1 MGSTKWTK
9 EQREVIDHRDGNLL
23 VSAAAGSGKTAVLVE
38 RIISMILDTKE
49 KVDIDKLLVV
59 TFTNA
64 AASEMRERIADAVSK
79 ALEEATKLEK
89 KDVIEHLQK
98 QILFLNKANITT
110 IHSFCL
116 DVIKNNIHLITLD
129 PNFRIGDTTECQL
142 IAQEAIDEVFEELYE
157 QGYLGDENSEKGKRF
172 LKLID
177 SFAERNGDNQVQS
190 LIMSIYNFA
199 MSFPNPEK
207 WLNESADAFLVD
219 DDFDFTSSKWGRI
232 VINSVKTEIEDIV
245 GNMEKALATVHPY
258 LGQIENI
265 QKIITES
272 ERIDVV
278 YDSLD
283 KGWDDFIKAIGEF
296 YPEDYRKGKK
306 IKKDDP
312 DEMREA
318 WKIATEYRKEAIE
331 SMKKVVEMYK
341 NRYSKDIKKEIDMS
355 YPIVRA
361 ISDAVLE
368 FWKKFEEAKR
378 DKGIIDFNDIEHFA
392 LEILVDEDENGC
404 QIPSE
409 TAKRY
414 SEEFKEIFVDEYQDS
429 NLVQE
434 VILSS
439 IANKEMPNRFM
450 VGDVKQSIYRFR
462 QAKPEIFLHKY
473 ETYSTEKDKDGRKIM
488 LYKNFRSRK
497 NVLDAVNFIF
507 ENIMSKEL
515 GEIEY
520 NDDEK
525 LNPGA
530 VFEECYEENTIVGGS
545 CDVHIIE
552 KKANENL
559 TDEQLEEEED
569 LDNIQIE
576 ARAIGKIIKEIVG
589 KDSDGK
595 IQMVYDKEEKRYRQ
609 AKYKDIVI
617 LLRATSNW
625 ASVLTE
631 EFTNMDIP
639 VYADTGTGY
648 FDTIEIKTIVSLLK
662 VIDNPMQDIPL
673 LAVLKS
679 PIYNFTP
686 EELIDI
692 RIVNRNVSFYE
703 AMKIYS
709 SFDDCDN
716 KKVRDFLERLEDYQ
730 ERSSY
735 LSTDELLWYLYNETG
750 YYAYAAILPAGKQR
764 QANLRILFERAKQ
777 FEDTSFKG
785 IFNFIN
791 FVEKLKKSDSDMG
804 EAKTLSENAD
814 VVRIMSIHKSKGLE
828 FPIVICGGM
837 GKRFNKMDM
846 NRGILYHHELGYGPQ
861 VVNLETRLSYPSM
874 MKEAMKKQMVV
885 EMLSEE
891 MRVLYVAF
899 TRAKEKL
906 IITGAVND
914 VEKNLQKWA
923 SNSQKVTKDN
933 KLDRYNLLKS
943 ASFLDW
949 IMSVAIAHKD
959 ARGIL
964 PFDYEIVEKNDES
977 EWKFKIHK
985 REDYTLSSEDEEE
998 INVADVLREEL
1009 ASSREVDYSEIVRTR
1024 LDFKYPYQKSVE
1036 KSGSISVTEI
1046 KRLWNLEREEED
1058 RVALETE
1065 ENLFVEDIES
1075 IENENLEIK
1084 EDNLEIDINEIES
1097 GINNKKTEIKR
1108 PKFIQENKDEKLSPT
1123 HRGSVV
1129 HLVMQIINMDK
1140 VNTIDEIKNQI
1151 EEFVQKEII
1160 TQKEA
1165 DVVNPFKIYK
1175 FFKSDLGN
1183 RMKNADFVGREKA
1196 FYTEINMKD
1205 LFAKEGI
1212 DYDES
1217 IMLRGI
1223 IDAYFEE
1230 NGEIVLLDYKTDFVN
1245 EENREEVVDRYR
1257 KQFEIYAKVIEEIT
1271 DKKVKEQYIYLFGV
1285 DESVRIDT

>member
-38 RIISMILDTKE
+38 RIISMILDTEE

-207 WLNESADAFLVD
+207 WLNESADAFLVG

-258 LGQIENI
+258 LGEIENI

-278 YDSLD
+278 YNSLD

-331 SMKKVVEMYK
+331 SMKKVAEMYK

-392 LEILVDEDENGC
+392 LEILVDEDENGR

-434 VILSS
+434 AILSS

-530 VFEECYEENTIVGGS
+530 VFEECYEENAIVGGS

-589 KDSDGK
+589 KNSDGK

-703 AMKIYS
+703 AMKIYA

-716 KKVRDFLERLEDYQ
+716 KKVRDFLERLDDYQ

-874 MKEAMKKQMVV
+874 MKESMKKQMVV

-923 SNSQKVTKDN
+923 SNSQKVTKNN

-959 ARGIL
+959 ARRIL
-964 PFDYEIVEKNDES
+964 PFDSEIVEKNDES
-977 EWKFKIHK
+977 EWKFKIHQ

-998 INVADVLREEL
+998 INLADVLREEL
-1009 ASSREVDYSEIVRTR
+1009 TSSREVDYSEIVRNR

-1046 KRLWNLEREEED
+1046 KRLWNLERE
-1058 RVALETE
+1058 
-1065 ENLFVEDIES
+1065 
-1075 IENENLEIK
+1075 
-1084 EDNLEIDINEIES
+1084 DNLEIDINEIES
-1097 GINNKKTEIKR
+1097 SRNNKKTEIKR

-1129 HLVMQIINMDK
+1129 HLVMQIINMDR
-1140 VNTIDEIKNQI
+1140 VSTIDEIKNQI

-1175 FFKSDLGN
+1175 FFKSELGT

-1196 FYTEINMKD
+1196 FYTEINMKN

-1212 DYDES
+1212 NYDES

-1257 KQFEIYAKVIEEIT
+1257 KQLEIYAKVIEEIT

>member
-9 EQREVIDHRDGNLL
+9 EQQEVIDHRDGNLL

-38 RIISMILDTKE
+38 RIISMILDIEE

-207 WLNESADAFLVD
+207 WLNESADAFLVN

-258 LGQIENI
+258 LGEIENI

-283 KGWDDFIKAIGEF
+283 KGWDDFIKAIEEF

-331 SMKKVVEMYK
+331 SMKKVAEMYK

-434 VILSS
+434 AILSS

-530 VFEECYEENTIVGGS
+530 VFEECYEENAIVGGS

-552 KKANENL
+552 KKVNENL

-589 KDSDGK
+589 KNSDGK

-679 PIYNFTP
+679 SIYNFTP

-703 AMKIYS
+703 AMKIYA

-791 FVEKLKKSDSDMG
+791 FVEKLKKADSDMG

-964 PFDYEIVEKNDES
+964 PLDSEIVEKNDES

-985 REDYTLSSEDEEE
+985 REDYTLANGEEEE
-998 INVADVLREEL
+998 INLADVLKDEL
-1009 ASSREVDYSEIVRTR
+1009 TSDRAVDYSEIVRNR

-1058 RVALETE
+1058 RIALEE
-1065 ENLFVEDIES
+1065 EKNAFIENIDDIE
-1075 IENENLEIK
+1075 
-1084 EDNLEIDINEIES
+1084 IDSNEIELNRS
-1097 GINNKKTEIKR
+1097 NKKTEIKR

-1123 HRGSVV
+1123 HKGSVV
-1129 HLVMQIINMDK
+1129 HLVMQIINMDR

-1175 FFKSDLGN
+1175 FFKSDLGT
-1183 RMKNADFVGREKA
+1183 RMKNADFIGREKA

-1205 LFAKEGI
+1205 LFEKEEI

-1230 NGEIVLLDYKTDFVN
+1230 NEEIVLLDYKTDFVN
-1245 EENREEVVDRYR
+1245 EENREEVINRYR
-1257 KQFEIYAKVIEEIT
+1257 KQLEIYAKVIEEIT

-1285 DESVRIDT
+1285 DESVRIDM

>member
-38 RIISMILDTKE
+38 RIISMILDTEE

-79 ALEEATKLEK
+79 VLEEATKLEK

-207 WLNESADAFLVD
+207 WLNESADAFLVG

-245 GNMEKALATVHPY
+245 GNMEKSLATVHPY
-258 LGQIENI
+258 LGEIENI

-278 YDSLD
+278 YNSLD

-331 SMKKVVEMYK
+331 SMKKVAEMYK

-361 ISDAVLE
+361 VSDAVLE

-392 LEILVDEDENGC
+392 LEILVDEDENGR

-414 SEEFKEIFVDEYQDS
+414 GEEFKEIFVDEYQDS

-434 VILSS
+434 AILSS

-530 VFEECYEENTIVGGS
+530 VFEECYEENAIVGGS

-589 KDSDGK
+589 KNSDGK

-703 AMKIYS
+703 AMKIYA

-716 KKVRDFLERLEDYQ
+716 KKVRDFLERLDDYQ

-923 SNSQKVTKDN
+923 SNSQKVMKDN

-964 PFDYEIVEKNDES
+964 PLDSEIVEKEDES

-998 INVADVLREEL
+998 INLADVLREEL

-1046 KRLWNLEREEED
+1046 KRLWNLERE
-1058 RVALETE
+1058 
-1065 ENLFVEDIES
+1065 
-1075 IENENLEIK
+1075 
-1084 EDNLEIDINEIES
+1084 DNLEIDINEIES
-1097 GINNKKTEIKR
+1097 SRNNKKTEIKR

-1129 HLVMQIINMDK
+1129 HLVMQIINMDR
-1140 VNTIDEIKNQI
+1140 VSTIDEIKNQI

-1175 FFKSDLGN
+1175 FFKSELGT

-1196 FYTEINMKD
+1196 FYTEINMKN

-1257 KQFEIYAKVIEEIT
+1257 KQLEIYAKVIEEIT
-1271 DKKVKEQYIYLFGV
+1271 DKKVKEQYIYLFGA

>member
-98 QILFLNKANITT
+98 QILFLNKATITT

-190 LIMSIYNFA
+190 LIMSVYNFA

-434 VILSS
+434 AILSS

-530 VFEECYEENTIVGGS
+530 VFEECYEENAIVGGS

-589 KDSDGK
+589 KNSDGK

-703 AMKIYS
+703 AMKIYA

-923 SNSQKVTKDN
+923 SNSQKVMKDN

-959 ARGIL
+959 ARRIL
-964 PFDYEIVEKNDES
+964 PLDSEIVEKNDES

-998 INVADVLREEL
+998 INLADVLREEL

-1065 ENLFVEDIES
+1065 DNLFVED
-1075 IENENLEIK
+1075 
-1084 EDNLEIDINEIES
+1084 
-1097 GINNKKTEIKR
+1097 INNKKTEIKR

-1129 HLVMQIINMDK
+1129 HLVMQIINMDR
-1140 VNTIDEIKNQI
+1140 VSTIDEIKNQI

-1175 FFKSDLGN
+1175 FFKSELGT

-1257 KQFEIYAKVIEEIT
+1257 KQLEIYAKVIEEIT

>member
-9 EQREVIDHRDGNLL
+9 EQQEVIDHRDGNLL

-38 RIISMILDTKE
+38 RIISMILDTEE

-245 GNMEKALATVHPY
+245 GNMEKTLATVHPY

-278 YDSLD
+278 YNSLD

-434 VILSS
+434 AILSS

-716 KKVRDFLERLEDYQ
+716 KKVRDFLDRLEDYQ

-750 YYAYAAILPAGKQR
+750 YYAYSAILPAGKQR

-923 SNSQKVTKDN
+923 SNSQKMTKDN

-959 ARGIL
+959 ARRIFPL
-964 PFDYEIVEKNDES
+964 DSEIVEKNDES

-998 INVADVLREEL
+998 INLADVLREEL

-1046 KRLWNLEREEED
+1046 KRLWNLERE
-1058 RVALETE
+1058 
-1065 ENLFVEDIES
+1065 
-1075 IENENLEIK
+1075 

-1175 FFKSDLGN
+1175 FFKSDLGT

-1196 FYTEINMKD
+1196 FYTEINMKN

-1257 KQFEIYAKVIEEIT
+1257 KQLEIYAKVIEEIT

>member
-9 EQREVIDHRDGNLL
+9 EQQEVIDHRDGNLL

-38 RIISMILDTKE
+38 RIISMILDIEE

-207 WLNESADAFLVD
+207 WLNESADAFLVN

-306 IKKDDP
+306 VKKDDP
-312 DEMREA
+312 DDMREA

-331 SMKKVVEMYK
+331 SMKKVAEMYK
-341 NRYSKDIKKEIDMS
+341 SRYSKDIKKEIDMS

-434 VILSS
+434 AILSS

-530 VFEECYEENTIVGGS
+530 VFEECYEENAIVGGS

-552 KKANENL
+552 KKVNENL

-589 KDSDGK
+589 KNSDGK

-703 AMKIYS
+703 AMKIYA

-791 FVEKLKKSDSDMG
+791 FVEKLKKADSDMG

-923 SNSQKVTKDN
+923 SNSQKMTKDN

-964 PFDYEIVEKNDES
+964 PLDSEIVEKNDES

-985 REDYTLSSEDEEE
+985 REDYTLANGEEEE
-998 INVADVLREEL
+998 INLADVLKDEL
-1009 ASSREVDYSEIVRTR
+1009 TSDRAVDYSEIVRNR

-1058 RVALETE
+1058 RIALEE
-1065 ENLFVEDIES
+1065 EKNAFIENIDDIE
-1075 IENENLEIK
+1075 
-1084 EDNLEIDINEIES
+1084 IDSNEIELNRS
-1097 GINNKKTEIKR
+1097 NKKTEIKR

-1123 HRGSVV
+1123 HKGSVV
-1129 HLVMQIINMDK
+1129 HLVMQIINMDR

-1165 DVVNPFKIYK
+1165 DVVSPFKIYK
-1175 FFKSDLGN
+1175 FFKSDLGT
-1183 RMKNADFVGREKA
+1183 RMKNADFIGREKA
-1196 FYTEINMKD
+1196 FYTEINMKY
-1205 LFAKEGI
+1205 LFEKEGI

-1230 NGEIVLLDYKTDFVN
+1230 NEEIVLLDYKTDFVN
-1245 EENREEVVDRYR
+1245 EENREEVINRYR
-1257 KQFEIYAKVIEEIT
+1257 KQLEIYAKVIEEIT

-1285 DESVRIDT
+1285 DESVRIDM

>member
-9 EQREVIDHRDGNLL
+9 EQQEVIDHRDGNLL

-38 RIISMILDTKE
+38 RIISMILDIEE

-207 WLNESADAFLVD
+207 WLNESADAFLVN

-331 SMKKVVEMYK
+331 SMKKVAEMYK

-434 VILSS
+434 AILSS

-530 VFEECYEENTIVGGS
+530 VFEECYEENAIVGGS

-552 KKANENL
+552 KKVNENL

-589 KDSDGK
+589 KNSDGK

-703 AMKIYS
+703 AMKIYA

-791 FVEKLKKSDSDMG
+791 FVEKLKKADSDMG

-964 PFDYEIVEKNDES
+964 PLDSEIVEKNDES

-985 REDYTLSSEDEEE
+985 REDYTLANGEEEE
-998 INVADVLREEL
+998 INLADVLKDEL
-1009 ASSREVDYSEIVRTR
+1009 TSDRAVDYSEIVRNR

-1046 KRLWNLEREEED
+1046 KRLWNLERGEED
-1058 RVALETE
+1058 RIALEE
-1065 ENLFVEDIES
+1065 EKNAFIENIDDIEIDS
-1075 IENENLEIK
+1075 NEK
-1084 EDNLEIDINEIES
+1084 ELNRS
-1097 GINNKKTEIKR
+1097 NKKTEIKR

-1123 HRGSVV
+1123 HKGSVV
-1129 HLVMQIINMDK
+1129 HLVMQIINMDR

-1175 FFKSDLGN
+1175 FFKSDLGT
-1183 RMKNADFVGREKA
+1183 RMKNADFIGREKA

-1205 LFAKEGI
+1205 LFEKEEI

-1230 NGEIVLLDYKTDFVN
+1230 NEEIVLLDYKTDFVN
-1245 EENREEVVDRYR
+1245 EENREEVINRYR
-1257 KQFEIYAKVIEEIT
+1257 KQLEIYAKVIEEIT

-1285 DESVRIDT
+1285 DESVRIDM

>member
-9 EQREVIDHRDGNLL
+9 EQQEVIDHRDGNLL

-207 WLNESADAFLVD
+207 WLNESADAFLVG

-258 LGQIENI
+258 LGEIENI

-278 YDSLD
+278 YNSLD

-331 SMKKVVEMYK
+331 SMKKVAEMYK

-392 LEILVDEDENGC
+392 LEILVDEDENGR

-434 VILSS
+434 AILSS

-530 VFEECYEENTIVGGS
+530 VFEECYEENAIVGGS

-589 KDSDGK
+589 KNSDGK

-703 AMKIYS
+703 AMKIYA

-716 KKVRDFLERLEDYQ
+716 KKVRDFLERLDDYQ

-923 SNSQKVTKDN
+923 SNSQKVMKDN

-964 PFDYEIVEKNDES
+964 PFDSEIVEKEDES

-998 INVADVLREEL
+998 INLADVLREEL

-1046 KRLWNLEREEED
+1046 KRLWNLERE
-1058 RVALETE
+1058 
-1065 ENLFVEDIES
+1065 
-1075 IENENLEIK
+1075 
-1084 EDNLEIDINEIES
+1084 DNLEIDINEIES
-1097 GINNKKTEIKR
+1097 SRNNKKTEIKR

-1129 HLVMQIINMDK
+1129 HLVMQIINMDR
-1140 VNTIDEIKNQI
+1140 VSTIDEIKNQI

-1175 FFKSDLGN
+1175 FFKSELGT

-1196 FYTEINMKD
+1196 FYTEINMKN

-1257 KQFEIYAKVIEEIT
+1257 KQLEIYAKVIEEIT

>member
-9 EQREVIDHRDGNLL
+9 EQQEVIDHRDGNLL

-38 RIISMILDTKE
+38 RIISMILDTEE

-392 LEILVDEDENGC
+392 LEILVDEDENGR

-414 SEEFKEIFVDEYQDS
+414 GEEFKEIFVDEYQDS

-434 VILSS
+434 AILSS

-530 VFEECYEENTIVGGS
+530 IFEECYEENAIVGGS

-589 KDSDGK
+589 KNSDGK

-703 AMKIYS
+703 AMKIYA

-923 SNSQKVTKDN
+923 SNSQKVTKNN
-933 KLDRYNLLKS
+933 KLDKYNLLKS

-959 ARGIL
+959 ARRIL
-964 PFDYEIVEKNDES
+964 PFDSEIVEKNDES

-998 INVADVLREEL
+998 INLADVLREEL
-1009 ASSREVDYSEIVRTR
+1009 TSSREVDYSEIVRNR

-1046 KRLWNLEREEED
+1046 KRLWNLERE
-1058 RVALETE
+1058 
-1065 ENLFVEDIES
+1065 
-1075 IENENLEIK
+1075 
-1084 EDNLEIDINEIES
+1084 DNLEIDINEIES
-1097 GINNKKTEIKR
+1097 SRNNKKTEIKR

-1129 HLVMQIINMDK
+1129 HLVMQIINMDR
-1140 VNTIDEIKNQI
+1140 VSTIDEIKNQI

-1175 FFKSDLGN
+1175 FFKSELGT

-1196 FYTEINMKD
+1196 FYTEINMKN

-1257 KQFEIYAKVIEEIT
+1257 KQLEIYAKVIEEIT

>member
-9 EQREVIDHRDGNLL
+9 EQQEVIDHRDGNLL

-38 RIISMILDTKE
+38 RIISMILDTEE

-79 ALEEATKLEK
+79 ALEKATKLEK

-361 ISDAVLE
+361 ISDAVLK

-434 VILSS
+434 AILSS

-497 NVLDAVNFIF
+497 NVLDSVNFIF

-703 AMKIYS
+703 AMKIYA

-923 SNSQKVTKDN
+923 SNSQKVTKNN
-933 KLDRYNLLKS
+933 KLDKYNLLKS

-959 ARGIL
+959 ARRIL
-964 PFDYEIVEKNDES
+964 PFDSEIVEKNDES

-998 INVADVLREEL
+998 INLADVLREEL
-1009 ASSREVDYSEIVRTR
+1009 TSSREVDYSEIVRNR

-1046 KRLWNLEREEED
+1046 KRLWNLERE
-1058 RVALETE
+1058 
-1065 ENLFVEDIES
+1065 
-1075 IENENLEIK
+1075 
-1084 EDNLEIDINEIES
+1084 DNLEIDINEIES
-1097 GINNKKTEIKR
+1097 SRNNKKTEIKR

-1129 HLVMQIINMDK
+1129 HLVMQIINMDR
-1140 VNTIDEIKNQI
+1140 VSTIDEIKNQI

-1175 FFKSDLGN
+1175 FFKSELGT

-1196 FYTEINMKD
+1196 FYTEINMKN

-1257 KQFEIYAKVIEEIT
+1257 KQLEIYAKVIEEIT

>member
-38 RIISMILDTKE
+38 RIISMILDTEE

-79 ALEEATKLEK
+79 ALEKATKLEK

-434 VILSS
+434 AILSS

-525 LNPGA
+525 LNPDA
-530 VFEECYEENTIVGGS
+530 VFEECYEENAIVGGS

-589 KDSDGK
+589 KNSDGK

-703 AMKIYS
+703 AMKIYA

-716 KKVRDFLERLEDYQ
+716 KKVRDFLERLDDYQ

-861 VVNLETRLSYPSM
+861 VVNLETRLLYPSM

-923 SNSQKVTKDN
+923 SNSQKVTKNN
-933 KLDRYNLLKS
+933 KLDKYNLLKS

-959 ARGIL
+959 ARRIL
-964 PFDYEIVEKNDES
+964 PFDSEIVEKNDES

-985 REDYTLSSEDEEE
+985 REDYTLSSKDEEE
-998 INVADVLREEL
+998 INLADVLREEL
-1009 ASSREVDYSEIVRTR
+1009 TSSREVDYSEIVRNR

-1046 KRLWNLEREEED
+1046 KRLWNLERE
-1058 RVALETE
+1058 
-1065 ENLFVEDIES
+1065 
-1075 IENENLEIK
+1075 
-1084 EDNLEIDINEIES
+1084 DNLEIDINEIES
-1097 GINNKKTEIKR
+1097 SRNNKKTEIKR

-1129 HLVMQIINMDK
+1129 HLVMQIINMDR
-1140 VNTIDEIKNQI
+1140 VSTIDEIKNQI

-1175 FFKSDLGN
+1175 FFKSELGT

-1257 KQFEIYAKVIEEIT
+1257 KQLEIYAKVIEEIT

>member
-9 EQREVIDHRDGNLL
+9 EQQEVIDHRDGNLL

-38 RIISMILDTKE
+38 RIISMILDIEE

-207 WLNESADAFLVD
+207 WLNESADAFLVN

-331 SMKKVVEMYK
+331 SMKKVAEMYK

-434 VILSS
+434 AILSS

-530 VFEECYEENTIVGGS
+530 VFEECYEENAIVGGS

-552 KKANENL
+552 KKVNENL

-589 KDSDGK
+589 KNSDGK

-679 PIYNFTP
+679 SIYNFTP

-703 AMKIYS
+703 AMKIYA

-791 FVEKLKKSDSDMG
+791 FVEKLKKADSDMG

-885 EMLSEE
+885 EMLSDE

-964 PFDYEIVEKNDES
+964 PLDSEIVEKNDES

-985 REDYTLSSEDEEE
+985 REDYTLANGEEEE
-998 INVADVLREEL
+998 INLADVLKDEL
-1009 ASSREVDYSEIVRTR
+1009 TSDRAVDYSEIVRNR

-1046 KRLWNLEREEED
+1046 KRLWNLERGEED
-1058 RVALETE
+1058 RIALEE
-1065 ENLFVEDIES
+1065 EKNAFIENIDDIE
-1075 IENENLEIK
+1075 
-1084 EDNLEIDINEIES
+1084 IDSNEIELNRS
-1097 GINNKKTEIKR
+1097 NKKTEIKR

-1123 HRGSVV
+1123 HKGSVV
-1129 HLVMQIINMDK
+1129 HLVMQIINMDR

-1175 FFKSDLGN
+1175 FFKSDLGT
-1183 RMKNADFVGREKA
+1183 RMKNADFIGREKA

-1205 LFAKEGI
+1205 LFEKEGI

-1230 NGEIVLLDYKTDFVN
+1230 NEEIVLLDYKTDFVN
-1245 EENREEVVDRYR
+1245 EENREEVINRYR
-1257 KQFEIYAKVIEEIT
+1257 KQLEIYAKVIEEIT

-1285 DESVRIDT
+1285 DESVRIDM

>member
-1 MGSTKWTK
+1 MWSTKWTK
-9 EQREVIDHRDGNLL
+9 EQQEVIDHRDGNLL

-38 RIISMILDTKE
+38 RIISMILDTEE

-331 SMKKVVEMYK
+331 SMKKVAEMYK

-434 VILSS
+434 AILSS

-530 VFEECYEENTIVGGS
+530 VFEECYEENAIVGGS

-552 KKANENL
+552 KKVNENL

-589 KDSDGK
+589 KNSDGK

-679 PIYNFTP
+679 SIYNFTP

-703 AMKIYS
+703 AMKIYA

-791 FVEKLKKSDSDMG
+791 FVEKLKKADSDMG

-964 PFDYEIVEKNDES
+964 PLDSEIVEKNDES

-985 REDYTLSSEDEEE
+985 REDYTLANGEEEE
-998 INVADVLREEL
+998 INLADVLKDEL
-1009 ASSREVDYSEIVRTR
+1009 TSDRAVDYSEIVRNR

-1058 RVALETE
+1058 RIALEE
-1065 ENLFVEDIES
+1065 EKNAFIENIDDIE
-1075 IENENLEIK
+1075 
-1084 EDNLEIDINEIES
+1084 IDSNEIELNRS
-1097 GINNKKTEIKR
+1097 NKKTEIKR

-1123 HRGSVV
+1123 HKGSVV
-1129 HLVMQIINMDK
+1129 HLVMQIINMDR

-1175 FFKSDLGN
+1175 FFKSDLGT
-1183 RMKNADFVGREKA
+1183 RMKNADFIGREKA

-1205 LFAKEGI
+1205 LFEKEEI

-1230 NGEIVLLDYKTDFVN
+1230 NEEIVLLDYKTDFVN
-1245 EENREEVVDRYR
+1245 EENREEVINRYR
-1257 KQFEIYAKVIEEIT
+1257 KQLEIYAKVIEEIT

-1285 DESVRIDT
+1285 DESVRIDM

>member
-38 RIISMILDTKE
+38 RIISMILDTEE

-98 QILFLNKANITT
+98 QILFLNRANITT

-142 IAQEAIDEVFEELYE
+142 IAQEAIDDVFEELYE

-207 WLNESADAFLVD
+207 WPNESADAFLVG

-258 LGQIENI
+258 LGEIENI

-278 YDSLD
+278 YNSLD

-331 SMKKVVEMYK
+331 SMKKVAEMYK

-392 LEILVDEDENGC
+392 LEILVDEDENGR

-434 VILSS
+434 AILSS

-515 GEIEY
+515 GEIKY

-530 VFEECYEENTIVGGS
+530 VFEECYEENAIVGGS

-589 KDSDGK
+589 KNSDGK

-703 AMKIYS
+703 AMKIYA

-716 KKVRDFLERLEDYQ
+716 KKVRDFLERLDDYQ

-964 PFDYEIVEKNDES
+964 PLDSEIVEKNDES
-977 EWKFKIHK
+977 EWKFKIHQ

-998 INVADVLREEL
+998 INLADVLREEL
-1009 ASSREVDYSEIVRTR
+1009 TSSREVDYSEIVRNR

-1046 KRLWNLEREEED
+1046 KRLWNLERE
-1058 RVALETE
+1058 
-1065 ENLFVEDIES
+1065 
-1075 IENENLEIK
+1075 
-1084 EDNLEIDINEIES
+1084 DNLEIDINEIES
-1097 GINNKKTEIKR
+1097 SRNNKKTEIKR

-1129 HLVMQIINMDK
+1129 HLVMQIINMDR
-1140 VNTIDEIKNQI
+1140 VSTIDEIKNQI

-1160 TQKEA
+1160 TEKEA

-1175 FFKSDLGN
+1175 FFKSELGT

-1196 FYTEINMKD
+1196 FYTEINMKN

-1257 KQFEIYAKVIEEIT
+1257 KQLEIYAKVIEEIT

>member
-38 RIISMILDTKE
+38 RIISMILDTEE

-64 AASEMRERIADAVSK
+64 AASEMRERIGDAVSK

-207 WLNESADAFLVD
+207 WLNESADAFLVG

-258 LGQIENI
+258 LGEIENI

-392 LEILVDEDENGC
+392 LEILVDEDENGR

-434 VILSS
+434 AILSS

-530 VFEECYEENTIVGGS
+530 VFEECYEENAIVGGS

-589 KDSDGK
+589 KNSDGK

-703 AMKIYS
+703 AMKIYA

-716 KKVRDFLERLEDYQ
+716 KKVRDFLERLDDYQ

-874 MKEAMKKQMVV
+874 MKESMKKQMVV

-923 SNSQKVTKDN
+923 SNSQKVTKNN
-933 KLDRYNLLKS
+933 KLDKYNLLKS

-959 ARGIL
+959 ARRIL
-964 PFDYEIVEKNDES
+964 PFDYEIVEKEDES
-977 EWKFKIHK
+977 EWNFKIHK
-985 REDYTLSSEDEEE
+985 REDYTLSNEDEEE
-998 INVADVLREEL
+998 INLADVLREEL
-1009 ASSREVDYSEIVRTR
+1009 TSSREVDYSEIVRNR

-1046 KRLWNLEREEED
+1046 KRLWNLERE
-1058 RVALETE
+1058 
-1065 ENLFVEDIES
+1065 
-1075 IENENLEIK
+1075 
-1084 EDNLEIDINEIES
+1084 DNLEIDINEIES
-1097 GINNKKTEIKR
+1097 SRNNKKTEIKR

-1129 HLVMQIINMDK
+1129 HLVMQIINMDR
-1140 VNTIDEIKNQI
+1140 VSTIDEIKNQI

-1175 FFKSDLGN
+1175 FFKSELGT

-1196 FYTEINMKD
+1196 FYTEINMKN

-1257 KQFEIYAKVIEEIT
+1257 KQLEIYAKVIEEIT

>member
-98 QILFLNKANITT
+98 QILFLNKATITT

-434 VILSS
+434 AILSS

-530 VFEECYEENTIVGGS
+530 VFEECYEENAIVGGS

-589 KDSDGK
+589 KNSDGK

-703 AMKIYS
+703 AMKIYA

-923 SNSQKVTKDN
+923 SNSQKVMKDN

-959 ARGIL
+959 ARRIL
-964 PFDYEIVEKNDES
+964 PLDSEIVEKNDES

-998 INVADVLREEL
+998 INLADVLREEL

-1065 ENLFVEDIES
+1065 DNLFVED
-1075 IENENLEIK
+1075 
-1084 EDNLEIDINEIES
+1084 
-1097 GINNKKTEIKR
+1097 INNKKTEIKR

-1129 HLVMQIINMDK
+1129 HLVMQIINMDR
-1140 VNTIDEIKNQI
+1140 VSTIDEIKNQI

-1175 FFKSDLGN
+1175 FFKSELGT

-1196 FYTEINMKD
+1196 FYTEINMKN

-1257 KQFEIYAKVIEEIT
+1257 KQLEIYAKVIEEIT

>member
-9 EQREVIDHRDGNLL
+9 EQREVIDHRNGNLL

-38 RIISMILDTKE
+38 RIISMILDTEE

-79 ALEEATKLEK
+79 ALEKATKLEK

-116 DVIKNNIHLITLD
+116 DVIKNNIHLIKLD

-190 LIMSIYNFA
+190 LIMSVYNFA

-331 SMKKVVEMYK
+331 SMKKVAEMYK

-434 VILSS
+434 AILSS

-559 TDEQLEEEED
+559 TEEQLEEEED

-589 KDSDGK
+589 KNSDGK

-703 AMKIYS
+703 AMKIYA

-923 SNSQKVTKDN
+923 SNSQKVMKDN

-959 ARGIL
+959 ARRIL
-964 PFDYEIVEKNDES
+964 PLDSEIVEKNDES

-998 INVADVLREEL
+998 INLADVLREEL

-1065 ENLFVEDIES
+1065 DNLFVED
-1075 IENENLEIK
+1075 
-1084 EDNLEIDINEIES
+1084 
-1097 GINNKKTEIKR
+1097 INNKKTEIKR

-1129 HLVMQIINMDK
+1129 HLVMQIINMDR
-1140 VNTIDEIKNQI
+1140 VSTIDEIKNQI

-1175 FFKSDLGN
+1175 FFKSELGT

-1196 FYTEINMKD
+1196 FYTEINMKN

-1257 KQFEIYAKVIEEIT
+1257 KQLEIYAKVIEEIT

>member
-38 RIISMILDTKE
+38 RIISMILDTEE

-64 AASEMRERIADAVSK
+64 AASEMRERIGDAVSK

-207 WLNESADAFLVD
+207 WLNESADAFLVG

-232 VINSVKTEIEDIV
+232 VISSVKTEIEDIV

-258 LGQIENI
+258 LGEIENI

-331 SMKKVVEMYK
+331 SMKKVAEMYK

-392 LEILVDEDENGC
+392 LEILVDEDENGR

-434 VILSS
+434 AILSS

-530 VFEECYEENTIVGGS
+530 VFEECYEENAIVGGS

-589 KDSDGK
+589 KNSDGK

-703 AMKIYS
+703 AMKIYA

-716 KKVRDFLERLEDYQ
+716 KKVRDFLERLDDYQ

-933 KLDRYNLLKS
+933 KLDKYNLLKS

-964 PFDYEIVEKNDES
+964 PLDSEIVEKNDES
-977 EWKFKIHK
+977 EWKFKIHQ

-998 INVADVLREEL
+998 INLADVLREEL
-1009 ASSREVDYSEIVRTR
+1009 ASSREVDYSEIVRNR

-1046 KRLWNLEREEED
+1046 KRLWNLERE
-1058 RVALETE
+1058 
-1065 ENLFVEDIES
+1065 
-1075 IENENLEIK
+1075 
-1084 EDNLEIDINEIES
+1084 DNLEIDINEIES
-1097 GINNKKTEIKR
+1097 SRNNKKTEIKR

-1129 HLVMQIINMDK
+1129 HLVMQIINMDR
-1140 VNTIDEIKNQI
+1140 VSTIDEIKNQI

-1175 FFKSDLGN
+1175 FFKSELGT

-1257 KQFEIYAKVIEEIT
+1257 KQLEIYAKVIEEIT

>member
-9 EQREVIDHRDGNLL
+9 EQQEVIDHRDGNLL

-38 RIISMILDTKE
+38 RIISMILDTEE

-207 WLNESADAFLVD
+207 WLNESADAFLVN

-331 SMKKVVEMYK
+331 SMKKVAEMYK

-434 VILSS
+434 AILSS

-530 VFEECYEENTIVGGS
+530 VFEECYEENAIVGGS

-589 KDSDGK
+589 KNSDGK

-703 AMKIYS
+703 AMKIYA

-791 FVEKLKKSDSDMG
+791 FVEKLKKADSDMG

-964 PFDYEIVEKNDES
+964 PLDSEIVEKNDES

-985 REDYTLSSEDEEE
+985 REDYTLANGEEEE
-998 INVADVLREEL
+998 INLADVLKDEL
-1009 ASSREVDYSEIVRTR
+1009 TSDRAVDYSEIVRNR

-1058 RVALETE
+1058 RIALEE
-1065 ENLFVEDIES
+1065 EKNAFIENIDDIE
-1075 IENENLEIK
+1075 
-1084 EDNLEIDINEIES
+1084 IDSNEIELNRS
-1097 GINNKKTEIKR
+1097 NKKTEIKR

-1123 HRGSVV
+1123 HKGSVV
-1129 HLVMQIINMDK
+1129 HLVMQIINMDR

-1175 FFKSDLGN
+1175 FFKSDLGT
-1183 RMKNADFVGREKA
+1183 RMKNADFIGREKA

-1205 LFAKEGI
+1205 LFEKEEI

-1230 NGEIVLLDYKTDFVN
+1230 NEEIVLLDYKTDFVN
-1245 EENREEVVDRYR
+1245 EENREEVINRYR
-1257 KQFEIYAKVIEEIT
+1257 KQLEIYAKVIEEIT

-1285 DESVRIDT
+1285 DESVRIDM

>member
-38 RIISMILDTKE
+38 RIISMILDTEE

-207 WLNESADAFLVD
+207 WLNESADAFLVG

-232 VINSVKTEIEDIV
+232 VIKSVKTEIEDIV

-258 LGQIENI
+258 LGEIENI

-278 YDSLD
+278 YNSLD

-331 SMKKVVEMYK
+331 SMKKVAEMYK

-392 LEILVDEDENGC
+392 LEILVDEDENGR

-434 VILSS
+434 AILSS

-530 VFEECYEENTIVGGS
+530 VFEECYEENAIVGGS

-589 KDSDGK
+589 KNSDGK

-703 AMKIYS
+703 AMKIYA

-716 KKVRDFLERLEDYQ
+716 KKVRDFLERLDDYQ

-959 ARGIL
+959 ARRIL
-964 PFDYEIVEKNDES
+964 PFDYEIVEKEDES
-977 EWKFKIHK
+977 EWNFKIHQ

-998 INVADVLREEL
+998 INLADVLREEL
-1009 ASSREVDYSEIVRTR
+1009 ASSREVDYSEIVRNR

-1046 KRLWNLEREEED
+1046 KRLWNLERE
-1058 RVALETE
+1058 
-1065 ENLFVEDIES
+1065 
-1075 IENENLEIK
+1075 
-1084 EDNLEIDINEIES
+1084 DNLEIDINEIES
-1097 GINNKKTEIKR
+1097 SRNNKKTEIKR

-1129 HLVMQIINMDK
+1129 HLVMQIINMDR
-1140 VNTIDEIKNQI
+1140 VSTIDEIKNQI

-1175 FFKSDLGN
+1175 FFKSDLGT
-1183 RMKNADFVGREKA
+1183 RMKNADFIGREKA

-1205 LFAKEGI
+1205 LFEKEEI

-1230 NGEIVLLDYKTDFVN
+1230 NEEIVLLDYKTDFVN
-1245 EENREEVVDRYR
+1245 EENREEVINRYR
-1257 KQFEIYAKVIEEIT
+1257 KQLEIYAKVIEEIT

-1285 DESVRIDT
+1285 DESVRIDM

>member
-9 EQREVIDHRDGNLL
+9 EQQEVIDHRDGNLL

-38 RIISMILDTKE
+38 RIISMILDTEE

-312 DEMREA
+312 NEMREA

-331 SMKKVVEMYK
+331 SMKKVAEMYK

-434 VILSS
+434 AILSS

-530 VFEECYEENTIVGGS
+530 VFEEFYEENAIVGGS

-595 IQMVYDKEEKRYRQ
+595 IQVVYDKEEKRYRQ

-703 AMKIYS
+703 AMKIYA

-791 FVEKLKKSDSDMG
+791 FVEKLKKADSDMG

-964 PFDYEIVEKNDES
+964 PLDSEIVEKNDES

-985 REDYTLSSEDEEE
+985 REDYTLANGEEEE
-998 INVADVLREEL
+998 INLADVLKDEL
-1009 ASSREVDYSEIVRTR
+1009 TSDRAVDYSEIVRNR

-1046 KRLWNLEREEED
+1046 KRLWNLERGEED
-1058 RVALETE
+1058 RIALEE
-1065 ENLFVEDIES
+1065 EKNAFIENIDDIE
-1075 IENENLEIK
+1075 
-1084 EDNLEIDINEIES
+1084 IDSNEIELNRS
-1097 GINNKKTEIKR
+1097 NKKTEIKR

-1123 HRGSVV
+1123 HKGSVV
-1129 HLVMQIINMDK
+1129 HLVMQIINMDR

-1175 FFKSDLGN
+1175 FFKSDLGT
-1183 RMKNADFVGREKA
+1183 RMKNADFIGREKA

-1205 LFAKEGI
+1205 LFEKEGI

-1230 NGEIVLLDYKTDFVN
+1230 NEEIVLLDYKTDFVN
-1245 EENREEVVDRYR
+1245 EENREEVINRYR
-1257 KQFEIYAKVIEEIT
+1257 KQLEIYAKVIEEIT

-1285 DESVRIDT
+1285 DESVRIDM

>member
-9 EQREVIDHRDGNLL
+9 EQQEVIDHRDGNLL

-38 RIISMILDTKE
+38 RIISMILDTEE

-312 DEMREA
+312 NEMREA

-331 SMKKVVEMYK
+331 SMKKVAEMYK
-341 NRYSKDIKKEIDMS
+341 SRYSKDIKKEIDMS

-434 VILSS
+434 AILSS

-530 VFEECYEENTIVGGS
+530 VFEECYEENAIVGGS

-552 KKANENL
+552 KKVNENL

-589 KDSDGK
+589 KNSDGK

-679 PIYNFTP
+679 SIYNFTP

-703 AMKIYS
+703 AMKIYA

-791 FVEKLKKSDSDMG
+791 FVEKLKKADSDMG

-964 PFDYEIVEKNDES
+964 PLDSEIVEKNDES

-985 REDYTLSSEDEEE
+985 REDYTLANGEEEE
-998 INVADVLREEL
+998 INLADVLKDEL
-1009 ASSREVDYSEIVRTR
+1009 TSDRAVDYSEIVRNR

-1046 KRLWNLEREEED
+1046 KRLWNLERGEED
-1058 RVALETE
+1058 RIALEE
-1065 ENLFVEDIES
+1065 EKNAFIENIDDIE
-1075 IENENLEIK
+1075 
-1084 EDNLEIDINEIES
+1084 IDSNEIELNRS
-1097 GINNKKTEIKR
+1097 NKKTEIKR

-1123 HRGSVV
+1123 HKGSVV
-1129 HLVMQIINMDK
+1129 HLVMQIINMDR

-1175 FFKSDLGN
+1175 FFKSDLGT
-1183 RMKNADFVGREKA
+1183 RMKNADFIGREKA

-1205 LFAKEGI
+1205 LFEKEEI

-1230 NGEIVLLDYKTDFVN
+1230 NEEIVLLDYKTDFVN
-1245 EENREEVVDRYR
+1245 EENREEVINRYR
-1257 KQFEIYAKVIEEIT
+1257 KQLEIYAKVIEEIT

-1285 DESVRIDT
+1285 DESVRIDM

>member
-9 EQREVIDHRDGNLL
+9 EQQEVIDHRDGNLL

-38 RIISMILDTKE
+38 RIISMILDTEE

-142 IAQEAIDEVFEELYE
+142 ISQEAIDEVFEELYE

-312 DEMREA
+312 NEMREA

-331 SMKKVVEMYK
+331 SMKKVAEMYK
-341 NRYSKDIKKEIDMS
+341 NRYSKDIKKEIEMS

-434 VILSS
+434 AILSS

-530 VFEECYEENTIVGGS
+530 VFEECYEENAIVGGS

-552 KKANENL
+552 KKVNENL

-589 KDSDGK
+589 KNSDGK

-703 AMKIYS
+703 AMKIYA

-791 FVEKLKKSDSDMG
+791 FVEKLKKADSDMG

-964 PFDYEIVEKNDES
+964 PLDSEIVEKNDES

-985 REDYTLSSEDEEE
+985 REDYTLANGEEEE
-998 INVADVLREEL
+998 INLADVLKDEL
-1009 ASSREVDYSEIVRTR
+1009 TSDRAVDYSEIVRNR

-1046 KRLWNLEREEED
+1046 KRLWNLERGEED
-1058 RVALETE
+1058 RIALEE
-1065 ENLFVEDIES
+1065 EKNAFIENIDDIE
-1075 IENENLEIK
+1075 
-1084 EDNLEIDINEIES
+1084 IDSNEIELNRS
-1097 GINNKKTEIKR
+1097 NKKTEIKR

-1123 HRGSVV
+1123 HKGSVV
-1129 HLVMQIINMDK
+1129 HLVMQIINMDR

-1175 FFKSDLGN
+1175 FFKSDLGT
-1183 RMKNADFVGREKA
+1183 RMKNADFIGREKA

-1205 LFAKEGI
+1205 LFEKEEI

-1230 NGEIVLLDYKTDFVN
+1230 NEEIVLLDYKTDFVN
-1245 EENREEVVDRYR
+1245 EENREEVINRYR
-1257 KQFEIYAKVIEEIT
+1257 KQLEIYAKVIEEIT

-1285 DESVRIDT
+1285 DESVRIDM

>member
-9 EQREVIDHRDGNLL
+9 EQQEVIDHRDGNLL

-38 RIISMILDTKE
+38 RIISMILDTEE

-129 PNFRIGDTTECQL
+129 PNFRIGDATECQL

-312 DEMREA
+312 NEMREA

-331 SMKKVVEMYK
+331 SMKKVAEMYK
-341 NRYSKDIKKEIDMS
+341 NRYSKDIKKEIEMS

-434 VILSS
+434 AILSS

-473 ETYSTEKDKDGRKIM
+473 ETYSTEKYKDGRKIM

-530 VFEECYEENTIVGGS
+530 VFEECYEENAIVGGS

-552 KKANENL
+552 KKVNENL

-589 KDSDGK
+589 KNSDGK

-703 AMKIYS
+703 AMKIYA

-791 FVEKLKKSDSDMG
+791 FVEKLKKADSDMG

-964 PFDYEIVEKNDES
+964 PLDSEIVEKNDES

-985 REDYTLSSEDEEE
+985 REDYTLANGEEEE
-998 INVADVLREEL
+998 INLADVLKDEL
-1009 ASSREVDYSEIVRTR
+1009 TSDRAVDYSEIVRNR

-1058 RVALETE
+1058 RIALEE
-1065 ENLFVEDIES
+1065 EKNAFIENIDDIE
-1075 IENENLEIK
+1075 
-1084 EDNLEIDINEIES
+1084 IDSNEIELNRS
-1097 GINNKKTEIKR
+1097 NKKTEIKR

-1123 HRGSVV
+1123 HKGSVV
-1129 HLVMQIINMDK
+1129 HLVMQIINMDR

-1175 FFKSDLGN
+1175 FFKSDLGT
-1183 RMKNADFVGREKA
+1183 RMKNADFIGREKA

-1205 LFAKEGI
+1205 LFEKEEI

-1230 NGEIVLLDYKTDFVN
+1230 NEEIVLLDYKTDFVN
-1245 EENREEVVDRYR
+1245 EENREEVINRYR
-1257 KQFEIYAKVIEEIT
+1257 KQLEIYAKVIEEIT

-1285 DESVRIDT
+1285 DESVRIDM

>member
-38 RIISMILDTKE
+38 RIISMILDTEE

-207 WLNESADAFLVD
+207 WLNESADAFLVG

-258 LGQIENI
+258 LGEIENI

-278 YDSLD
+278 YNSLD

-331 SMKKVVEMYK
+331 SMKKVAEMYK

-392 LEILVDEDENGC
+392 LEILVDEDENGR

-434 VILSS
+434 AILSS

-530 VFEECYEENTIVGGS
+530 VFEECYEENAIVGGS

-589 KDSDGK
+589 KNSDGK

-703 AMKIYS
+703 AMKIYA

-716 KKVRDFLERLEDYQ
+716 KKVRDFLERLDDYQ

-959 ARGIL
+959 ARRIL
-964 PFDYEIVEKNDES
+964 PFDYEIVEKEDES
-977 EWKFKIHK
+977 EWNFKIHQ

-998 INVADVLREEL
+998 INLADVLREEL
-1009 ASSREVDYSEIVRTR
+1009 ASSREVDYSEIVRNR

-1046 KRLWNLEREEED
+1046 KRLWNLERE
-1058 RVALETE
+1058 
-1065 ENLFVEDIES
+1065 
-1075 IENENLEIK
+1075 
-1084 EDNLEIDINEIES
+1084 DNLEIDINEIES
-1097 GINNKKTEIKR
+1097 SRNNKKTEIKR

-1129 HLVMQIINMDK
+1129 HLVMQIINMDR
-1140 VNTIDEIKNQI
+1140 VSTIDEIKNQI

-1175 FFKSDLGN
+1175 FFKSDLGT
-1183 RMKNADFVGREKA
+1183 RMKNADFIGREKA

-1205 LFAKEGI
+1205 LFEKEEI

-1230 NGEIVLLDYKTDFVN
+1230 NEEIVLLDYKTDFVN
-1245 EENREEVVDRYR
+1245 EENREEVINRYR
-1257 KQFEIYAKVIEEIT
+1257 KQLEIYAKVIEEIT

-1285 DESVRIDT
+1285 DESVRIDM

>member
-9 EQREVIDHRDGNLL
+9 EQQEVIDHRDGNLL

-38 RIISMILDTKE
+38 RIISMILDTEE

-296 YPEDYRKGKK
+296 YPEDHRKGKK

-312 DEMREA
+312 NEMREA

-331 SMKKVVEMYK
+331 SMKKVAEMYK
-341 NRYSKDIKKEIDMS
+341 NRYSKDIKKEIEMS

-434 VILSS
+434 AILSS

-530 VFEECYEENTIVGGS
+530 VFEECYEENAIVGGS

-552 KKANENL
+552 KKVNENL

-589 KDSDGK
+589 KNSDGK

-703 AMKIYS
+703 AMKIYA

-791 FVEKLKKSDSDMG
+791 FVEKLKKADSDMG

-814 VVRIMSIHKSKGLE
+814 VVRIMSIHKSKRLE

-964 PFDYEIVEKNDES
+964 PLDSEIVEKNDES

-985 REDYTLSSEDEEE
+985 REDYTLANGEEEE
-998 INVADVLREEL
+998 INLADVLKDEL
-1009 ASSREVDYSEIVRTR
+1009 TSDRAVDYSEIVRNR

-1058 RVALETE
+1058 RIALEE
-1065 ENLFVEDIES
+1065 EKNAFIENIDDIE
-1075 IENENLEIK
+1075 
-1084 EDNLEIDINEIES
+1084 IDSNEIELNRS
-1097 GINNKKTEIKR
+1097 NKKTEIKR

-1123 HRGSVV
+1123 HKGSVV
-1129 HLVMQIINMDK
+1129 HLVMQIINMDR

-1175 FFKSDLGN
+1175 FFKSDLGT
-1183 RMKNADFVGREKA
+1183 RMKNADFIGREKA

-1205 LFAKEGI
+1205 LFEKEEI

-1230 NGEIVLLDYKTDFVN
+1230 NEEIVLLDYKTDFVN
-1245 EENREEVVDRYR
+1245 EENREEVINRYR
-1257 KQFEIYAKVIEEIT
+1257 KQLEIYAKVIEEIT

-1285 DESVRIDT
+1285 DESVRIDM

>member
-9 EQREVIDHRDGNLL
+9 EQQEVIDHRDGNLL

-38 RIISMILDTKE
+38 RIISMILDTEE

-129 PNFRIGDTTECQL
+129 PNFRIVDTTECQL
-142 IAQEAIDEVFEELYE
+142 ISQEAIDEVYEELYE

-312 DEMREA
+312 NEMREA

-331 SMKKVVEMYK
+331 SMKKVAEMYK
-341 NRYSKDIKKEIDMS
+341 NRYSKDIKKEIEMS

-434 VILSS
+434 AILSS

-530 VFEECYEENTIVGGS
+530 VFEECYEENAIVGGS

-552 KKANENL
+552 KKVNENL

-589 KDSDGK
+589 KNSDGK

-703 AMKIYS
+703 AMKIYA

-791 FVEKLKKSDSDMG
+791 FVEKLKKADSDMG

-964 PFDYEIVEKNDES
+964 PLDSEIVEKNDES

-985 REDYTLSSEDEEE
+985 REDYTLANGEEEE
-998 INVADVLREEL
+998 INLADVLKDEL
-1009 ASSREVDYSEIVRTR
+1009 TSDRAVDYSEIVRNR

-1046 KRLWNLEREEED
+1046 KRLWNLERGEED
-1058 RVALETE
+1058 RIALEE
-1065 ENLFVEDIES
+1065 EKNAFIENIDDIE
-1075 IENENLEIK
+1075 
-1084 EDNLEIDINEIES
+1084 IDSNEIELNRS
-1097 GINNKKTEIKR
+1097 NKKTEIKR

-1123 HRGSVV
+1123 HKGSVV
-1129 HLVMQIINMDK
+1129 HLVMQIINMDR

-1175 FFKSDLGN
+1175 FFKSDLGT
-1183 RMKNADFVGREKA
+1183 RMKNADFIGREKA

-1205 LFAKEGI
+1205 LFEKEEI

-1230 NGEIVLLDYKTDFVN
+1230 NEEIVLLDYKTDFVN
-1245 EENREEVVDRYR
+1245 EENREEVINRYR
-1257 KQFEIYAKVIEEIT
+1257 KQLEIYAKVIEEIT

-1285 DESVRIDT
+1285 DESVRIDM

>member
-9 EQREVIDHRDGNLL
+9 EQQEVIDHRDGNLL

-38 RIISMILDTKE
+38 RIISMILDIEE

-207 WLNESADAFLVD
+207 WLNESADAFLVG

-265 QKIITES
+265 QKIITEL

-331 SMKKVVEMYK
+331 SMKKVAEMYK

-434 VILSS
+434 AILSS

-530 VFEECYEENTIVGGS
+530 VFEECYEENAIVGGS

-589 KDSDGK
+589 KNSDGK

-679 PIYNFTP
+679 SIYNFTP

-703 AMKIYS
+703 AMKIYA

-791 FVEKLKKSDSDMG
+791 FVEKLKKADSDMG

-964 PFDYEIVEKNDES
+964 PLDSEIVEKNDES

-985 REDYTLSSEDEEE
+985 REDYTLANGEEEE
-998 INVADVLREEL
+998 INLADVLKDEL
-1009 ASSREVDYSEIVRTR
+1009 TSDRAVDYSEIVRNR

-1046 KRLWNLEREEED
+1046 KRLWNLERGEED
-1058 RVALETE
+1058 RIALEE
-1065 ENLFVEDIES
+1065 EKNAFIENIDDIE
-1075 IENENLEIK
+1075 
-1084 EDNLEIDINEIES
+1084 IDSNEIELNRS
-1097 GINNKKTEIKR
+1097 NKKTEIKR

-1123 HRGSVV
+1123 HKGSVV
-1129 HLVMQIINMDK
+1129 HLVMQIINMDR

-1175 FFKSDLGN
+1175 FFKSDLGT
-1183 RMKNADFVGREKA
+1183 RMKNADFIGREKA

-1205 LFAKEGI
+1205 LFEKEEI

-1230 NGEIVLLDYKTDFVN
+1230 NEEIVLLDYKTDFVN
-1245 EENREEVVDRYR
+1245 EENREEVINRYR
-1257 KQFEIYAKVIEEIT
+1257 KQLEIYAKVIEEIT

-1285 DESVRIDT
+1285 DESVRIDM

>member
-38 RIISMILDTKE
+38 RIISMILDTEE

-278 YDSLD
+278 YNSLD

-434 VILSS
+434 AILSS

-497 NVLDAVNFIF
+497 N
-507 ENIMSKEL
+507 IM
-515 GEIEY
+515 
-520 NDDEK
+520 
-525 LNPGA
+525 
-530 VFEECYEENTIVGGS
+530 T
-545 CDVHIIE
+545 
-552 KKANENL
+552 
-559 TDEQLEEEED
+559 
-569 LDNIQIE
+569 
-576 ARAIGKIIKEIVG
+576 
-589 KDSDGK
+589 
-595 IQMVYDKEEKRYRQ
+595 
-609 AKYKDIVI
+609 
-617 LLRATSNW
+617 
-625 ASVLTE
+625 
-631 EFTNMDIP
+631 
-639 VYADTGTGY
+639 
-648 FDTIEIKTIVSLLK
+648 
-662 VIDNPMQDIPL
+662 
-673 LAVLKS
+673 
-679 PIYNFTP
+679 
-686 EELIDI
+686 
-692 RIVNRNVSFYE
+692 
-703 AMKIYS
+703 
-709 SFDDCDN
+709 
-716 KKVRDFLERLEDYQ
+716 
-730 ERSSY
+730 
-735 LSTDELLWYLYNETG
+735 
-750 YYAYAAILPAGKQR
+750 
-764 QANLRILFERAKQ
+764 
-777 FEDTSFKG
+777 
-785 IFNFIN
+785 
-791 FVEKLKKSDSDMG
+791 
-804 EAKTLSENAD
+804 
-814 VVRIMSIHKSKGLE
+814 
-828 FPIVICGGM
+828 
-837 GKRFNKMDM
+837 
-846 NRGILYHHELGYGPQ
+846 
-861 VVNLETRLSYPSM
+861 
-874 MKEAMKKQMVV
+874 
-885 EMLSEE
+885 
-891 MRVLYVAF
+891 
-899 TRAKEKL
+899 
-906 IITGAVND
+906 
-914 VEKNLQKWA
+914 
-923 SNSQKVTKDN
+923 
-933 KLDRYNLLKS
+933 
-943 ASFLDW
+943 
-949 IMSVAIAHKD
+949 
-959 ARGIL
+959 
-964 PFDYEIVEKNDES
+964 
-977 EWKFKIHK
+977 
-985 REDYTLSSEDEEE
+985 
-998 INVADVLREEL
+998 
-1009 ASSREVDYSEIVRTR
+1009 
-1024 LDFKYPYQKSVE
+1024 
-1036 KSGSISVTEI
+1036 
-1046 KRLWNLEREEED
+1046 
-1058 RVALETE
+1058 
-1065 ENLFVEDIES
+1065 
-1075 IENENLEIK
+1075 
-1084 EDNLEIDINEIES
+1084 
-1097 GINNKKTEIKR
+1097 
-1108 PKFIQENKDEKLSPT
+1108 
-1123 HRGSVV
+1123 
-1129 HLVMQIINMDK
+1129 
-1140 VNTIDEIKNQI
+1140 
-1151 EEFVQKEII
+1151 
-1160 TQKEA
+1160 
-1165 DVVNPFKIYK
+1165 
-1175 FFKSDLGN
+1175 
-1183 RMKNADFVGREKA
+1183 MKN
-1196 FYTEINMKD
+1196 
-1205 LFAKEGI
+1205 
-1212 DYDES
+1212 
-1217 IMLRGI
+1217 
-1223 IDAYFEE
+1223 
-1230 NGEIVLLDYKTDFVN
+1230 
-1245 EENREEVVDRYR
+1245 
-1257 KQFEIYAKVIEEIT
+1257 
-1271 DKKVKEQYIYLFGV
+1271 
-1285 DESVRIDT
+1285 

>member
-9 EQREVIDHRDGNLL
+9 EQQEVIDHRDGNLL

-38 RIISMILDTKE
+38 RIISMILDTEE

-312 DEMREA
+312 NEMREA

-331 SMKKVVEMYK
+331 SMKKVAEMYK

-368 FWKKFEEAKR
+368 FWKKFEEVKR

-434 VILSS
+434 AILSS

-530 VFEECYEENTIVGGS
+530 VFEECYEENAIVGGS

-589 KDSDGK
+589 KNSDGK

-703 AMKIYS
+703 AMKIYA

-791 FVEKLKKSDSDMG
+791 FVEKLKKADSDMG

-923 SNSQKVTKDN
+923 SNSQKVTKNN

-959 ARGIL
+959 ARRIL
-964 PFDYEIVEKNDES
+964 PFDYEIVEKEDES
-977 EWKFKIHK
+977 EWNFKIHQ
-985 REDYTLSSEDEEE
+985 REDYTLSNEDEEE
-998 INVADVLREEL
+998 INLADVLREEL
-1009 ASSREVDYSEIVRTR
+1009 TSSREVDYSEIVRNR

-1046 KRLWNLEREEED
+1046 KRLWNLERE
-1058 RVALETE
+1058 
-1065 ENLFVEDIES
+1065 
-1075 IENENLEIK
+1075 
-1084 EDNLEIDINEIES
+1084 DNLEIDINEIES
-1097 GINNKKTEIKR
+1097 SRNNKKTEIKR

-1129 HLVMQIINMDK
+1129 HLVMQIINMDR
-1140 VNTIDEIKNQI
+1140 VSTIDEIKNQI

-1160 TQKEA
+1160 TEKEA

-1175 FFKSDLGN
+1175 FFKSELGT

-1196 FYTEINMKD
+1196 FYTEINMKN

-1257 KQFEIYAKVIEEIT
+1257 KQLEIYAKVIEEIT

>member
-38 RIISMILDTKE
+38 RIISMILDTEE

-207 WLNESADAFLVD
+207 WLNESADAFLVG

-232 VINSVKTEIEDIV
+232 VISSVKTEIEDIV

-258 LGQIENI
+258 LGEIENI

-331 SMKKVVEMYK
+331 SMKKVAEMYK

-392 LEILVDEDENGC
+392 LEILVDEDENGR

-414 SEEFKEIFVDEYQDS
+414 GEEFKEIFVDEYQDS

-434 VILSS
+434 AILSS

-530 VFEECYEENTIVGGS
+530 VFEECYEENAIVGGS

-589 KDSDGK
+589 KNSDGK

-703 AMKIYS
+703 AMKIYA

-716 KKVRDFLERLEDYQ
+716 KKVRDFLERLDDYQ

-923 SNSQKVTKDN
+923 SNSQKVTKNN

-964 PFDYEIVEKNDES
+964 PLDSEIVEKNDES
-977 EWKFKIHK
+977 EWKFKIHQ

-998 INVADVLREEL
+998 INLADVLREEL
-1009 ASSREVDYSEIVRTR
+1009 TSSREVDYSEIVRNR

-1046 KRLWNLEREEED
+1046 KRLWNLERE
-1058 RVALETE
+1058 
-1065 ENLFVEDIES
+1065 
-1075 IENENLEIK
+1075 
-1084 EDNLEIDINEIES
+1084 DNLEIDINEIES
-1097 GINNKKTEIKR
+1097 SRNNKKTEIKR

-1129 HLVMQIINMDK
+1129 HLVMQIINMDR
-1140 VNTIDEIKNQI
+1140 VSTIDEIKNQI

-1175 FFKSDLGN
+1175 FFKSELGT

-1196 FYTEINMKD
+1196 FYTEINMKN

-1257 KQFEIYAKVIEEIT
+1257 KQLEIYAKVIEEIT

>member
-38 RIISMILDTKE
+38 RIISMILDTEE

-207 WLNESADAFLVD
+207 WLNESADAFLVG

-232 VINSVKTEIEDIV
+232 VISSVKTEIEDIV

-258 LGQIENI
+258 LGEIENI

-278 YDSLD
+278 YNSLD

-331 SMKKVVEMYK
+331 SMKKVAEMYK

-361 ISDAVLE
+361 VSDAVLE

-392 LEILVDEDENGC
+392 LEILVDEDENGR

-434 VILSS
+434 AILSS

-530 VFEECYEENTIVGGS
+530 VFEECYEENAIVGGS

-589 KDSDGK
+589 KNSDGK

-703 AMKIYS
+703 AMKIYA

-716 KKVRDFLERLEDYQ
+716 KKVRAFLERLDDYQ

-923 SNSQKVTKDN
+923 SNSQKVTKNN
-933 KLDRYNLLKS
+933 KLDKYNLLKS

-959 ARGIL
+959 ARRIL
-964 PFDYEIVEKNDES
+964 PFDSEIVEKNDES

-998 INVADVLREEL
+998 INLADVLREEL
-1009 ASSREVDYSEIVRTR
+1009 TSSREVDYSEIVRNR

-1046 KRLWNLEREEED
+1046 KRLWNLERE
-1058 RVALETE
+1058 
-1065 ENLFVEDIES
+1065 
-1075 IENENLEIK
+1075 
-1084 EDNLEIDINEIES
+1084 DNLEIDINEIES
-1097 GINNKKTEIKR
+1097 SRNNKKTEIKR

-1129 HLVMQIINMDK
+1129 HLVMQIINMDR
-1140 VNTIDEIKNQI
+1140 VSTIDEIKNQI

-1175 FFKSDLGN
+1175 FFKSELGT

-1196 FYTEINMKD
+1196 FYTEINMKN

-1212 DYDES
+1212 NYDES

-1257 KQFEIYAKVIEEIT
+1257 KQLEIYAKVIEEIT

>member
-1 MGSTKWTK
+1 
-9 EQREVIDHRDGNLL
+9 
-23 VSAAAGSGKTAVLVE
+23 
-38 RIISMILDTKE
+38 
-49 KVDIDKLLVV
+49 
-59 TFTNA
+59 
-64 AASEMRERIADAVSK
+64 
-79 ALEEATKLEK
+79 
-89 KDVIEHLQK
+89 
-98 QILFLNKANITT
+98 
-110 IHSFCL
+110 
-116 DVIKNNIHLITLD
+116 
-129 PNFRIGDTTECQL
+129 
-142 IAQEAIDEVFEELYE
+142 
-157 QGYLGDENSEKGKRF
+157 
-172 LKLID
+172 
-177 SFAERNGDNQVQS
+177 
-190 LIMSIYNFA
+190 
-199 MSFPNPEK
+199 
-207 WLNESADAFLVD
+207 
-219 DDFDFTSSKWGRI
+219 
-232 VINSVKTEIEDIV
+232 
-245 GNMEKALATVHPY
+245 
-258 LGQIENI
+258 
-265 QKIITES
+265 
-272 ERIDVV
+272 
-278 YDSLD
+278 
-283 KGWDDFIKAIGEF
+283 
-296 YPEDYRKGKK
+296 
-306 IKKDDP
+306 
-312 DEMREA
+312 
-318 WKIATEYRKEAIE
+318 
-331 SMKKVVEMYK
+331 MKKVAEMYK
-341 NRYSKDIKKEIDMS
+341 NRYSKDIKKEIEMS

-434 VILSS
+434 AILSS

-462 QAKPEIFLHKY
+462 HYKTEILFHKY

-530 VFEECYEENTIVGGS
+530 VFEECYEENAIVGGS

-552 KKANENL
+552 KKVNENL

-589 KDSDGK
+589 KNSDGK

-703 AMKIYS
+703 AMKIYA

-791 FVEKLKKSDSDMG
+791 FVEKLKKADSDMG

-964 PFDYEIVEKNDES
+964 PLDSEIVEKNDES

-985 REDYTLSSEDEEE
+985 REDYTLANGEEEE
-998 INVADVLREEL
+998 INLADVLKDEL
-1009 ASSREVDYSEIVRTR
+1009 TSDRAVDYSEIVRNR

-1058 RVALETE
+1058 RIALEE
-1065 ENLFVEDIES
+1065 EKNAFIENIDDIE
-1075 IENENLEIK
+1075 
-1084 EDNLEIDINEIES
+1084 IDSNEIELNRS
-1097 GINNKKTEIKR
+1097 NKKTEIKR

-1123 HRGSVV
+1123 HKGSVV
-1129 HLVMQIINMDK
+1129 HLVMQIINMDR

-1175 FFKSDLGN
+1175 FFKSDLGT
-1183 RMKNADFVGREKA
+1183 RMKNADFIGREKA

-1205 LFAKEGI
+1205 LFEKEEI

-1230 NGEIVLLDYKTDFVN
+1230 NEEIVLLDYKTDFVN
-1245 EENREEVVDRYR
+1245 EENREEVINRYR
-1257 KQFEIYAKVIEEIT
+1257 KQLEIYAKVIEEIT

-1285 DESVRIDT
+1285 DESVRIDM

>member
-9 EQREVIDHRDGNLL
+9 EQQEVIDHRDGNLL

-38 RIISMILDTKE
+38 RIISMILDIEE

-312 DEMREA
+312 NEMREA

-331 SMKKVVEMYK
+331 SMKKVAEMYK

-368 FWKKFEEAKR
+368 FWKKFEEVKR

-434 VILSS
+434 AILSS

-530 VFEECYEENTIVGGS
+530 VFEECYEENAIVGGS

-589 KDSDGK
+589 KNSDGK

-625 ASVLTE
+625 ASVLIE

-679 PIYNFTP
+679 PICNFTP

-703 AMKIYS
+703 AMKIYA

-791 FVEKLKKSDSDMG
+791 FVEKLKKADSDMG

-964 PFDYEIVEKNDES
+964 PLDSEIVEKNDES

-985 REDYTLSSEDEEE
+985 REDYTLANGEEEE
-998 INVADVLREEL
+998 INLADVLKDEL
-1009 ASSREVDYSEIVRTR
+1009 TSDRAVDYSEIVRNR

-1046 KRLWNLEREEED
+1046 KRLWNLEKEEED
-1058 RVALETE
+1058 RIALEE
-1065 ENLFVEDIES
+1065 EKNAFIENIDDIE
-1075 IENENLEIK
+1075 
-1084 EDNLEIDINEIES
+1084 IDSNEIELNRS
-1097 GINNKKTEIKR
+1097 NKKTEIKR

-1123 HRGSVV
+1123 HKGSVV
-1129 HLVMQIINMDK
+1129 HLVMQIINMDR

-1175 FFKSDLGN
+1175 FFKSDLGT
-1183 RMKNADFVGREKA
+1183 RMKNADFIGREKA

-1205 LFAKEGI
+1205 LFEKEGI

-1230 NGEIVLLDYKTDFVN
+1230 NEEIVLLDYKTDFVN
-1245 EENREEVVDRYR
+1245 EENREEVINRYR
-1257 KQFEIYAKVIEEIT
+1257 KQLEIYAKVIEEIT

-1285 DESVRIDT
+1285 DESVRIDM